1 MPDVVSALEGALA
14 GMVDS
19 VTGVAA
25 GWLVLGVVL
34 HLANQLVRGRGWYAV
49 IRMACDD
56 AGPPRKRDAI
66 MAWVAG
72 AGAGG
77 VVSARGGDAVRVLV
91 LAPRMPGKGCRA
103 VLTGTLVAETAGE
116 TGLGVIVLVTA
127 LAAGLGPQFGPSAAT
142 GLYALAGI
150 LVVTAAVYFGR
161 RIPRVRR
168 FLSRVGCGCAALRA
182 PGAYTVRVM
191 PWQIGSRVLRMLALG
206 CFLAAFGLP
215 ATPAAILLVVL
226 AQGGGRLVPFSPA
239 AVGAGAA
246 ILAATFGPV
255 TGTQA
260 SASELTAFF
269 LGTSTVLTVI
279 GTAIALAICV
289 AQASANAG
297 PRLALGRLMR
307 IRAAAAPRP

>member
-1 MPDVVSALEGALA
+1 MPDVVRALEGALA
-14 GMVDS
+14 GMVDA
-19 VTGVAA
+19 VAGVAV
-25 GWLVLGVVL
+25 GWLVLGVLL
-34 HLANQLVRGRGWYAV
+34 HLANQFVRGLGWYAV
-49 IRMACDD
+49 IRMACDE
-56 AGPPRKRDAI
+56 AGPPRRRDAI
-66 MAWVAG
+66 AAWVAG

-116 TGLGVIVLVTA
+116 TALGAAVLVA
-127 LAAGLGPQFGPSAAT
+127 AVAAGLGPQFGPSATT
-142 GLYALAGI
+142 GLYVLAGV
-150 LVVTAAVYFGR
+150 LVLAGVVQIGR

-168 FLSRVGCGCAALRA
+168 FLARVGCGCAALRS
-182 PGAYTVRVM
+182 PRAYAVQVL
-191 PWQIGSRVLRMLALG
+191 PWQLGSRLLRMLALA

-215 ATPAAILLVVL
+215 ATPAAVLLVVL

-255 TGTQA
+255 TGTHA
-260 SASELTAFF
+260 TAGELTAFF

-289 AQASANAG
+289 TQASANAG